1 MAQRNNRMFQFGIYG
16 DNSVIFQRCIK
27 MGSIIL
33 FSIEKCSAKDFCS
46 GACLYEYTPQFEF
59 DKSIAYANAVHYYTA
74 GRGNAIPASINLCSV
89 YGDDFTL
96 ICMVGNK
103 SFANAFHRS
112 KMGKHYI
119 HTFYMAGMAP
129 AQHHLLA
136 IEEGYV
142 IHFSR
147 GNGSGAPQ
155 IILEEVEQVE
165 ERAFERWGTYLLQVE
180 YKHEDTANR
189 LVARNRALLVFA
201 GFVSFGDYG
210 LMANNCEHFV
220 SWCKTGK
227 AYSTQ
232 VTNFFIDATSIL
244 ASIIIR
250 NPAPLMVRLA
260 QRKLLLG

>member
-1 MAQRNNRMFQFGIYG
+1 MFGNFLNNHIRLDYSDLRYKEQGTPIVAQRNNRMFQFGIYG

-112 KMGKHYI
+112 KI
-119 HTFYMAGMAP
+119 C
-129 AQHHLLA
+129 LL
-136 IEEGYV
+136 YT
-142 IHFSR
+142 S
-147 GNGSGAPQ
+147 
-155 IILEEVEQVE
+155 
-165 ERAFERWGTYLLQVE
+165 
-180 YKHEDTANR
+180 
-189 LVARNRALLVFA
+189 
-201 GFVSFGDYG
+201 
-210 LMANNCEHFV
+210 
-220 SWCKTGK
+220 
-227 AYSTQ
+227 
-232 VTNFFIDATSIL
+232 DA
-244 ASIIIR
+244 ADE
-250 NPAPLMVRLA
+250 
-260 QRKLLLG
+260 